1 MKINKILGKHGR
13 ITIPYEFRIKIGF
26 KCNDVVSFEMH
37 DDTTVIIRREKIC
50 DECEKTEIETVSND
64 DIIDDRLLDFFA
76 ELSDAEQRTLII
88 KLYTIWAHTKDGDKN
103 A

>member
-13 ITIPYEFRIKIGF
+13 ITIPYEFRVKIGF

-37 DDTTVIIRREKIC
+37 DDTTVIIRREKLC
-50 DECEKTEIETVSND
+50 DECEKTEIETVFND
-64 DIIDDRLLDFFA
+64 FVIDNRLLDFFA
-76 ELSDAEQRTLII
+76 GLSEDEQRTLII
-88 KLYTIWAHTKDGDKN
+88 KLYTMWAHTKDGDRN